1 MKFSLVPN
9 VIGRKIFFQA
19 IDATLRH
26 HHRVVLIGAQGM
38 GKTTVAQAYAQQFG
52 RRYRS
57 VFWINAATEETLLA
71 DLLAMLPPSALPVH
85 TSQRL
90 FSLLQALQQDL
101 FTQQDAL
108 IILENFPDP
117 KTLPDLAMLPTSLVA
132 AFTPR
137 QMASSVIVITQASD
151 LPSTLPCVKLAAL
164 DAQTGA
170 LLVLRRSG
178 LLDEHAELDQ
188 AEEEQRQAALE
199 LARELQGLPV
209 ALALAAGYLRAANG
223 DIQTY
228 LAAFREY
235 ATRTQ
240 LPARSDGDDLEIVVV
255 ACELVLTHLAEKR
268 PEVLEPLQICALL
281 LPEAIPISLFL
292 QQASSF
298 QTEDDAEAGE
308 RHGQE
313 GEAIQTLLAY
323 GLLNSDERSSTLR
336 MLPLLQEVVR
346 QFFALDNSRQHLMQA
361 LHLFQRLIPSLEVE
375 TPPFCLRIAAQIH
388 HLARLSEQYTLAFV
402 DASELE
408 KMVEVFNWAASL
420 FWQIQLVRQA
430 EFLLSKVLALQ
441 ERSVNTSSQA
451 LATTIGNLALLKGLL
466 KRYVEAEQLAQ
477 RAVESKVK
485 ALGIN
490 HPDVLLALDHLGR
503 VYAEQGKQREAR
515 LCYEKALS
523 IADRVQL
530 RRHPV
535 SCLVRYH
542 LALLCIDDEQFNEA
556 ASLLRRVCF
565 FLERVPSAAQE
576 SLLMEARFSLAEV
589 YARLQNWEEAATCY
603 RKALPLSER
612 LLGEEHPVTLEH
624 LEQAALVFLQQ
635 GNADEAERLLRRVL
649 TVREQTP
656 GTEPGA
662 LASCWNGLARVAL
675 AQEHIAE
682 ASALLER
689 AQQLLSEQPESSTHA
704 AVLDTLTTLEG
715 TQQRY
720 EQAIA
725 VSKQAL
731 EIRHRLKQK
740 LTRRVENLD
749 AIATLYLVLGKSDD
763 AERYLSQALVWYQ
776 QEGRPEDLAL
786 ASVLTKLADIE
797 IERGRVLQAR
807 MYLERVHAI
816 RMLAWGGGD
825 PRTKEIVQRLAGLSQ
840 TSPLP
845 VPDT

>member
-1 MKFSLVPN
+1 MVSLIPDFVGHEN
-9 VIGRKIFFQA
+9 LLQT
-19 IDATLRH
+19 IDTALQ
-26 HHRVVLIGAQGM
+26 HHRRVVITGAQGM

-71 DLLAMLPPSALPVH
+71 DLLTMLPPSALPVH

-108 IILENFPDP
+108 IILENFPER
-117 KTLPDLAMLPTSLVA
+117 KTLPDLDTLPASLVA
-132 AFTPR
+132 AFPPR
-137 QMASSVIVITQASD
+137 QLAGSVIVITQAAD
-151 LPSTLPCVKLAAL
+151 LPAALPCVKLTPL
-164 DAQTGA
+164 DAQEGA

-178 LLDEHAELDQ
+178 LLAEHAELDQ
-188 AEEEQRQAALE
+188 VAEEQRRAALE

-209 ALALAAGYLRAANG
+209 ALALAAGYLRATNSGIGA
-223 DIQTY
+223 Y

-235 ATRTQ
+235 ATRTH
-240 LPARSDGDDLEIVVV
+240 LPASPGGDDLEAIVV
-255 ACELVLTHLAEKR
+255 ACELLLTHLAEKQ

-292 QQASSF
+292 QQANSF

-323 GLLNSDERSSTLR
+323 GLLTADDRSSTLR
-336 MLPLLQEVVR
+336 MPPLFQEVVR

-361 LHLFQRLIPSLEVE
+361 LHLFQNLIPMLAVE
-375 TPPFCLRIAAQIH
+375 TPAICLRVAAQIH
-388 HLARLSEQYTLAFV
+388 HLAQLSEQDACAFV
-402 DASELE
+402 DVSELE
-408 KMVEVFNWAASL
+408 TAVEVFDWAASL
-420 FWQIQLVRQA
+420 FWYVQLIEQA
-430 EFLLSKVLALQ
+430 EFLLSKVLVLQ
-441 ERSVNTSSQA
+441 ERNVNTSAQA

-466 KRYVEAEQLAQ
+466 KRYVEAETLAQ

-490 HPDVLLALDHLGR
+490 HPDVLLTLDHLGR

-523 IADRVQL
+523 IADQVQL
-530 RRHPV
+530 RRHPM

-542 LALLCIDDEQFNEA
+542 LALLHIDQEQFNEA

-565 FLERVPSAAQE
+565 FLERLPSAEQG

-589 YARLQNWEEAATCY
+589 YACLQNWEEAATCY

-612 LLGEEHPVTLEH
+612 LLGEEHLVTLEH

-704 AVLDTLTTLEG
+704 AVLDTLTALEG
-715 TQQRY
+715 AQQRY

-731 EIRHRLKQK
+731 EIRQRLEQK

-749 AIATLYLVLGKSDD
+749 AIATLYLALGKSDD

-786 ASVLTKLADIE
+786 DCALTKLADIE
-797 IERGRVLQAR
+797 VERGRVLQAR
-807 MYLERVHAI
+807 MYLERVRAI
-816 RMLAWGGGD
+816 RELAWGGGD
-825 PRTKEIVQRLAGLSQ
+825 PRTKEIVQRLAGLSF
-840 TSPLP
+840 TGFASAFL
-845 VPDT
+845 DI

>member
-1 MKFSLVPN
+1 MVSLIPDFVGHEN
-9 VIGRKIFFQA
+9 LLQT
-19 IDATLRH
+19 IDTALQ
-26 HHRVVLIGAQGM
+26 HHRRVVITGAQGM

-71 DLLAMLPPSALPVH
+71 DLLTMLPPSALPVH

-108 IILENFPDP
+108 IILENFPER
-117 KTLPDLAMLPTSLVA
+117 KTLPDLDTLPASLVA
-132 AFTPR
+132 AFPPR
-137 QMASSVIVITQASD
+137 QLAGSVIVITQAAD
-151 LPSTLPCVKLAAL
+151 LPAALPCVKLTPL
-164 DAQTGA
+164 DAQEGA

-178 LLDEHAELDQ
+178 LLAEHAELDQ
-188 AEEEQRQAALE
+188 VAEEQRRAALE

-209 ALALAAGYLRAANG
+209 ALALAAGYLRATNSGIGA
-223 DIQTY
+223 Y

-235 ATRTQ
+235 ATRTH
-240 LPARSDGDDLEIVVV
+240 LPASPGGDDLEAIVV
-255 ACELVLTHLAEKR
+255 ACELLLTHLAEKQ

-298 QTEDDAEAGE
+298 QTEDNAEAGK
-308 RHGQE
+308 RHRQE
-313 GEAIQTLLAY
+313 GEAIQSLLAY
-323 GLLNSDERSSTLR
+323 GLLTADERSSTLR
-336 MLPLLQEVVR
+336 MLPLLQEVVC

-361 LHLFQRLIPSLEVE
+361 LHLFQNLIPMLAVE
-375 TPPFCLRIAAQIH
+375 TPAICPRVAAQIH
-388 HLARLSEQYTLAFV
+388 HLAQLSEQYTLAFV

-420 FWQIQLVRQA
+420 FWHVQLIEQA
-430 EFLLSKVLALQ
+430 ESLLSKVLALQ
-441 ERSVNTSSQA
+441 ERNVNTSAQA

-466 KRYVEAEQLAQ
+466 KRYTEAETLAQ

-485 ALGIN
+485 TLGIN

-503 VYAEQGKQREAR
+503 LYAEQGKQREAR
-515 LCYEKALS
+515 LCYDKAIS
-523 IADRVQL
+523 MADQVQL
-530 RRHPV
+530 RRHLV
-535 SCLVRYH
+535 ACLVRYH

-565 FLERVPSAAQE
+565 FLERVPSAEQE

-589 YARLQNWEEAATCY
+589 YARLRNWEEAATCY

-624 LEQAALVFLQQ
+624 LEQAALVLLQQ
-635 GNADEAERLLRRVL
+635 GNATEAESILQRVL
-649 TVREQTP
+649 ASREQMP

-704 AVLDTLTTLEG
+704 AVLDTLAALEG
-715 TQQRY
+715 AQQRY

-725 VSKQAL
+725 VSEQAL
-731 EIRHRLKQK
+731 EIRQRLKQK
-740 LTRRVENLD
+740 LSQLVENLD
-749 AIATLYLVLGKSDD
+749 AIATFYLALGKSND
-763 AERYLSQALVWYQ
+763 AEGYLSQGLALYQ

-786 ASVLTKLADIE
+786 DCVLTKLADIE
-797 IERGRVLQAR
+797 IGRGHILKAR
-807 MYLERVHAI
+807 MYLERVRAI
-816 RMLAWGGGD
+816 RELAWGGGD
-825 PRTKEIVQRLAGLSQ
+825 PRTKEIAQRLAGLSF
-840 TSPLP
+840 TGFASALL
-845 VPDT
+845 DI